1 MQALANHQLS
11 LILFTPLA
19 GALLILLVGSRRVD
33 AIRWMASGCAAATF
47 ALAIPLW
54 FRYDPHGKTWQ
65 FAERSESISA
75 VGVSYYVGVD
85 GFSILLILLT
95 ALVAWIALV
104 ASWHEIRTRIN
115 QFYALILTLQAG
127 LLGVFMSLDFLQIFL
142 FWAAALVA
150 VHLLIRTWGEGHPP
164 RSATRFTFYMLT
176 ASLAVL
182 AGILA
187 LYFLNH
193 AETGVYTFDV
203 TQFHTLRL
211 SSAVQKWIFLAFLL
225 GFGATLAL
233 FPLHSWLP
241 DAQSNSP
248 TAASLLL
255 AAVMLKLG
263 SYGFVRV
270 SLPIL
275 PDASRE
281 FAPAM
286 MVLALIAVAGGA
298 VFAWVQRDWIRFAAY
313 VSVSHMAFVTLGLFA
328 LTPVS
333 VTGSM
338 LHQIN
343 HGLATAGLLLIVAGI
358 RQRTGVRDL
367 ALAGGSWRATP
378 ALATCFLLMT
388 MALAGVPAL
397 NGFVGERMI
406 AQGVYGVSK
415 LSAVV
420 AVVAM
425 VLVSA
430 YMLWQCRR
438 TMFGRVT
445 SAAGTSF
452 GDLTPRE
459 LAILVPLV
467 ALSLWIGLRPAP
479 FVGML
484 ETSMGRVVARVNPD
498 YAPYV
503 AQGSDCATPA
513 PPEPS
518 APPPAFLLTESCADG
533 SEGKSKPS
541 PPEGGR

>member
-1 MQALANHQLS
+1 MQALANHLLT

-33 AIRWMASGCAAATF
+33 AIRWMAGGCAAATF

-54 FRYDPHGKTWQ
+54 FGYDPHGKTWQ
-65 FAERSESISA
+65 FAERGELISA
-75 VGVSYYVGVD
+75 VGASYYVGVD

-95 ALVAWIALV
+95 ALVAWIGV
-104 ASWHEIRTRIN
+104 IASWDETRTRIKE
-115 QFYALILTLQAG
+115 FYALILTLQAG

-142 FWAAALVA
+142 FWAAALA
-150 VHLLIRTWGEGHPP
+150 AMHLLIRPSGEGHRP
-164 RSATRFTFYMLT
+164 RSATKFMFYMLA

-182 AGILA
+182 VGIFA

-193 AETGVYTFDV
+193 AETGVYSFDV
-203 TQFHTLRL
+203 TQFHTLRI

-233 FPLHSWLP
+233 FPLHAWLP
-241 DAQSNSP
+241 DAQSDSP

-255 AAVMLKLG
+255 AAVVLKLG
-263 SYGFVRV
+263 TYGFVRV

-286 MVLALIAVAGGA
+286 IVLALIAVACGA
-298 VFAWVQRDWIRFAAY
+298 LFAWIQRDWLRFVAY

-333 VTGSM
+333 VAGSM

-343 HGLATAGLLLIVAGI
+343 HGLATAGLLLIVGGI
-358 RQRTGVRDL
+358 QQRIRVRDL
-367 ALAGGSWRATP
+367 ALVGGLWRATP
-378 ALATCFLLMT
+378 VLATCFLLMT
-388 MALAGVPAL
+388 MSLAGVPAL
-397 NGFVGERMI
+397 NVFVGERMI

-415 LSAVV
+415 PSAVV
-420 AVVAM
+420 GVAAM
-425 VLVSA
+425 IFVSA
-430 YMLWQCRR
+430 YMLWRCGR

-445 SAAGTSF
+445 GLPGTAF

-459 LAILVPLV
+459 LATVVPLV
-467 ALSLWIGLRPAP
+467 ALSFWIGLRPAP

-503 AQGSDCATPA
+503 VQGSDCATPA

-518 APPPAFLLTESCADG
+518 APPPAFMLTESCADG
-533 SEGKSKPS
+533 SDGKAKPS

>member
-1 MQALANHQLS
+1 MQALANHLLS

-65 FAERSESISA
+65 FAERGELISA
-75 VGVSYYVGVD
+75 VGASYYVGVD

-104 ASWHEIRTRIN
+104 ASWHEIRTGIKE
-115 QFYALILTLQAG
+115 FYALILTLQAG

-150 VHLLIRTWGEGHPP
+150 MHLLIRTWGEGHPP
-164 RSATRFTFYMLT
+164 RSATRFTFYMLA

-182 AGILA
+182 VGILA

-203 TQFHTLRL
+203 TQFHTLRI
-211 SSAVQKWIFLAFLL
+211 SSAVQKWVFLAFLL

-241 DAQSNSP
+241 DAQSDSP

-255 AAVMLKLG
+255 AAVVLKLG
-263 SYGFVRV
+263 TYGFVRV

-298 VFAWVQRDWIRFAAY
+298 VFAWVQRDWIRFVAY

-367 ALAGGSWRATP
+367 ALAGGLVEGDASAGHVLSPDDDGARGRAGSERLCRREDDC
-378 ALATCFLLMT
+378 ARRLRGQQAVGRRRRGRHG
-388 MALAGVPAL
+388 ARVGVH
-397 NGFVGERMI
+397 
-406 AQGVYGVSK
+406 
-415 LSAVV
+415 VV
-420 AVVAM
+420 AVSTDDVRTSDER
-425 VLVSA
+425 VRHK
-430 YMLWQCRR
+430 LWRPDAARASHVRSPRGALALDWSSSGTVRR
-438 TMFGRVT
+438 HARNFDG
-445 SAAGTSF
+445 
-452 GDLTPRE
+452 PR
-459 LAILVPLV
+459 
-467 ALSLWIGLRPAP
+467 R
-479 FVGML
+479 
-484 ETSMGRVVARVNPD
+484 RAR
-498 YAPYV
+498 
-503 AQGSDCATPA
+503 QS
-513 PPEPS
+513 
-518 APPPAFLLTESCADG
+518 
-533 SEGKSKPS
+533 
-541 PPEGGR
+541 